1 MKNCFNICLSIAEK
15 KRGNSNGGKKL
26 KQQRRDQNS
35 QEKKEA
41 NKNILRVGKKFSE
54 FKSFAIKG
62 VGRKKQMGRGEEK
75 LRRGEEKNIRVEFLE
90 GA

>member
-1 MKNCFNICLSIAEK
+1 M
-15 KRGNSNGGKKL
+15 
-26 KQQRRDQNS
+26 
-35 QEKKEA
+35 
-41 NKNILRVGKKFSE
+41 GKKFSE